1 MVDLRG
7 MIRVIP
13 DFPKPGVSFKDI
25 TPILKDAAAFKDAID
40 TLAGALKDV
49 DFDLI
54 VSPEARGF
62 MFGAALAYRMGKGF
76 VPVRKAG
83 KLPFE
88 CVQGTYNLE
97 YGVDTLQMH
106 KDAVRPGQKVVV
118 LDDVLAT
125 GGTVSAVANLVE
137 QVGGQVQAV
146 AFLIELAYI
155 PGRRNLTRY
164 SVVSAISLES

>member
-1 MVDLRG
+1 LDLKG
-7 MIRVIP
+7 MIRIIP
-13 DFPKPGVSFKDI
+13 DFPKPGISFKDI
-25 TPILKDAAAFKDAID
+25 TPVLKDPCAFKQAID
-40 TLAGALKDV
+40 MLASRLAGL

-62 MFGAALAYRMGKGF
+62 TFGAALAYSMGKGF

-88 CVQGTYNLE
+88 CVRGTYKLE
-97 YGVDTLQMH
+97 YGVDTLEMH
-106 KDAVRPGQKVVV
+106 KDAIRPGQQVVA

-125 GGTVSAVANLVE
+125 GGTISAVANLVE
-137 QVGGQVQAV
+137 QVGGKVEAV

-155 PGRRNLTRY
+155 PGRQNLKRY
-164 SVVSAISLES
+164 NVVSAISLDS

>member
-1 MVDLRG
+1 LDLVG

-13 DFPKPGVSFKDI
+13 DFPRPGISFKDI
-25 TPILKDAAAFKDAID
+25 TPVLKDPVSFKQAVD
-40 TLAGALKDV
+40 TLAAKLAGV
-49 DFDLI
+49 DFDLF

-62 MFGAALAYRMGKGF
+62 MFGAALAYKMSKGF

-88 CVQGTYNLE
+88 CVRGTYKLE
-97 YGVDTLQMH
+97 YGVDTLEMH
-106 KDAVRPGQKVVV
+106 EDAVTAGQRVVV

-125 GGTVSAVANLVE
+125 GGTVSAVADLVE
-137 QVGGQVQAV
+137 RLGGKVAAV

-155 PGRRNLTRY
+155 PGRQNLKRY
-164 SVVSAISLES
+164 NVVSAISLKS

>member
-1 MVDLRG
+1 MDLEG

-13 DFPKPGVSFKDI
+13 DFPKPGISFKDI
-25 TPILKDAAAFKDAID
+25 TPILKDAAVFKQAID
-40 TLAGALKDV
+40 TMAQSLAGI
-49 DFDLI
+49 DFDLF

-62 MFGAALAYRMGKGF
+62 TFGAALAYKMGKGF

-88 CVQGTYNLE
+88 CVSGTYNLE
-97 YGVDTLQMH
+97 YGTDTLEMH
-106 KDAVRPGQKVVV
+106 KDAVKPGQRVVV

-125 GGTVSAVANLVE
+125 GGTISAVANLVE
-137 QVGGQVQAV
+137 KVGGKVAAV

-155 PGRRNLTRY
+155 PGRQNLKRY
-164 SVVSAISLES
+164 DVVSAIRLKS